1 MDQEKIG
8 KFIAEQRKKQKLTQ
22 EELASKLGVSNRSV
36 SNWENGKNMPDL
48 SLFKPLC
55 EILGIS
61 INELL
66 SGEKINNKKY
76 QDKLTENI
84 INLTIDSKKR
94 LVKTIKRMIL
104 IIVLLFIILFA
115 GLCFYNYYEID
126 VKYDERTMKCNFDN
140 GVLTYNIIGNS
151 VLNTYRITR
160 TINNKKYIIFHS
172 TINLYNKR
180 NSNWEYGESFA
191 RLLNGEDV
199 PYGFY
204 WKFDKEKSTRDEV
217 AYYTN
222 KSLNKIKKLNDEEF
236 LQELQESYKMCSK
249 KGIEK

>member
-22 EELASKLGVSNRSV
+22 EELASMLGVSNRSV
-36 SNWENGKNMPDL
+36 SNWENGKNLPDL
-48 SLFKPLC
+48 SLFKELC
-55 EILGIS
+55 EILDIS

-84 INLTIDSKKR
+84 INLTIDSKKQ
-94 LVKTIKRMIL
+94 LLKTIKRIIL
-104 IIVLLFIILFA
+104 IIFLLFILLFA
-115 GLCFYNYYEID
+115 GLYFYNYYEID

-140 GVLTYNIIGNS
+140 GVLTYTIIGNS
-151 VLNTYRITR
+151 VLNTDCITR

-172 TINLYNKR
+172 TLNLYNKR

-204 WKFDKEKSTRDEV
+204 WKFDKETSMQDEV
-217 AYYTN
+217 VYYTN
-222 KSLNKIKKLNDEEF
+222 KPLSKIVKLGSEEF
-236 LQELQESYKMCSK
+236 LQEIKNSYKMCSRE
-249 KGIEK
+249 GE

>member
-22 EELASKLGVSNRSV
+22 EELASMLGVSNRSV

-48 SLFKPLC
+48 SLFKELC
-55 EILGIS
+55 EILNIS

-94 LVKTIKRMIL
+94 LLKTIKRIIL
-104 IIVLLFIILFA
+104 IIFLLFIILFA

-140 GVLTYNIIGNS
+140 GVLTYTIIGNS
-151 VLNTYRITR
+151 VLNTDCITR

-172 TINLYNKR
+172 TLNLYNKR

-191 RLLNGEDV
+191 RLLNGENV
-199 PYGFY
+199 PFGFY
-204 WKFDKEKSTRDEV
+204 WKFDKEKGMQDAV
-217 AYYTN
+217 VYYTN
-222 KSLNKIKKLNDEEF
+222 KSLSKIIRLDSEEF
-236 LQELQESYKMCSK
+236 LQELKNSYKMCSRE
-249 KGIEK
+249 GE

>member
-1 MDQEKIG
+1 MDLEKIG
-8 KFIAEQRKKQKLTQ
+8 KFISKCRKNKNITQ
-22 EELASKLGVSNRSV
+22 QELAEKLSV
-36 SNWENGKNMPDL
+36 SDRTIGNWENGRNMPDL

-55 EILGIS
+55 EILDIS

-104 IIVLLFIILFA
+104 IIGLLFIILFA
-115 GLCFYNYYEID
+115 GLYFYNYYEID

-191 RLLNGEDV
+191 SLLNGDDV

-204 WKFDKEKSTRDEV
+204 WKFDKEEKVQDEV
-217 AYYTN
+217 VYYTN
-222 KSLNKIKKLNDEEF
+222 KSLSKIKKLNDEEF
-236 LQELQESYKMCSK
+236 LQELQESYEMCSK
-249 KGIEK
+249 KGVEK

>member
-8 KFIAEQRKKQKLTQ
+8 KFIAEQRKKKKLTQ
-22 EELASKLGVSNRSV
+22 DELASKLGVSNRSV

-55 EILGIS
+55 EILDIS

-104 IIVLLFIILFA
+104 IIGLLFIILFA
-115 GLCFYNYYEID
+115 GLYFYNYYEID

-204 WKFDKEKSTRDEV
+204 WKFDKEKSTQDEV

-249 KGIEK
+249 KGEK

>member
-1 MDQEKIG
+1 MDLEKIG
-8 KFIAEQRKKQKLTQ
+8 KFISKCRKNKNITQ
-22 EELASKLGVSNRSV
+22 QELAEKLSV
-36 SNWENGKNMPDL
+36 SDRTIGNWENGRNMPDL

-55 EILGIS
+55 EILDIS

-104 IIVLLFIILFA
+104 IIFFLFIILFA
-115 GLCFYNYYEID
+115 GLYFYNYYEID

-191 RLLNGEDV
+191 SLLNGDDV

-204 WKFDKEKSTRDEV
+204 WKFDKEEKVQDEV
-217 AYYTN
+217 VYYTN
-222 KSLNKIKKLNDEEF
+222 KSLSKIKKLNDEEF
-236 LQELQESYKMCSK
+236 LQELQESYEMCSK
-249 KGIEK
+249 KGVEK

>member
-1 MDQEKIG
+1 MDLEKIG
-8 KFIAEQRKKQKLTQ
+8 KFISKCRKNKNITQ
-22 EELASKLGVSNRSV
+22 QELAEKLSV
-36 SNWENGKNMPDL
+36 SDRTIGNWENGRNMPDL

-55 EILGIS
+55 EILDIS

-94 LVKTIKRMIL
+94 LVKTIKRMVL
-104 IIVLLFIILFA
+104 IIGLLFIILFA
-115 GLCFYNYYEID
+115 GLYFYNYYEID

-191 RLLNGEDV
+191 SLLNGDDV

-204 WKFDKEKSTRDEV
+204 WKFDKEEKVQDEV
-217 AYYTN
+217 VYYTN
-222 KSLNKIKKLNDEEF
+222 KSLSKIKKLNDEEF
-236 LQELQESYKMCSK
+236 LQELQESYEMCSK
-249 KGIEK
+249 KGVEK

>member
-22 EELASKLGVSNRSV
+22 EELASMLEVSNRSI

-55 EILGIS
+55 EILDIS

-84 INLTIDSKKR
+84 INLTIDSKNR

-104 IIVLLFIILFA
+104 IIGLLFIILFA
-115 GLCFYNYYEID
+115 GLYFYNYYEID

-204 WKFDKEKSTRDEV
+204 WKFDKEKSTKDEV

-236 LQELQESYKMCSK
+236 LQELQESYEMCSK
-249 KGIEK
+249 KGVEK

>member
-22 EELASKLGVSNRSV
+22 EELASMLEVSNRSI

-55 EILGIS
+55 EILDIS

-84 INLTIDSKKR
+84 INLTIDSKNR

-104 IIVLLFIILFA
+104 IIGLLFIILFA
-115 GLCFYNYYEID
+115 GLYFYNYYEID

-204 WKFDKEKSTRDEV
+204 WKFDKEKSTKDEV

-249 KGIEK
+249 KGVEK

>member
-22 EELASKLGVSNRSV
+22 EELASMLEVSNRSI

-55 EILGIS
+55 EILDIS

-104 IIVLLFIILFA
+104 IIGLLFIILFA
-115 GLCFYNYYEID
+115 GLYFYNYYEID

-204 WKFDKEKSTRDEV
+204 WKFDKEKNTKDEV

-249 KGIEK
+249 KGVEK

>member
-1 MDQEKIG
+1 MDLEKIG
-8 KFIAEQRKKQKLTQ
+8 KFISKCRKNKNITQ
-22 EELASKLGVSNRSV
+22 QELAEKLSV
-36 SNWENGKNMPDL
+36 SDRTIGNWENGRNMPDL

-55 EILGIS
+55 EILDIS

-94 LVKTIKRMIL
+94 ILKTIKRIIL
-104 IIVLLFIILFA
+104 IIFLLFIILFA

-126 VKYDERTMKCNFDN
+126 VKYEKRTMKCNFDN
-140 GVLTYNIIGNS
+140 GILTYTITGNS

-191 RLLNGEDV
+191 SLLNGDDV

-204 WKFDKEKSTRDEV
+204 WKFDKEEKVQDEV
-217 AYYTN
+217 VYYTN
-222 KSLNKIKKLNDEEF
+222 KSLSKIKKLNDEEF
-236 LQELQESYKMCSK
+236 LQELQESYEMCSK
-249 KGIEK
+249 KGVEK